1 MATSASSA
9 ALNGR
14 RFSYD
19 IETDGLLPELT
30 RIHSLV
36 MEDLDTGEILSY
48 RNDGHP
54 DNLRRLEE
62 GVRILNDA
70 ALRVGHNIIGFD
82 EEALHKVF
90 PWFIPNPCPERILD
104 TMILARLIWANV
116 KESDLGRV
124 KKKKLPG
131 RLIGAHSLEAW
142 GYRLGQWKGDYAQ
155 IKAAELKAAYPD
167 LPKEEI
173 TRLVWAE
180 WSQDMQ
186 TYCEG
191 DVTATTALYRRI
203 VAKGY
208 SPRAIRDE
216 METAIICAQITRN
229 GFPYREDLGSELYA
243 TLSADRMEIEAK
255 LKETFGCWVEDLG
268 VVTPKTSNVTQGYW
282 GEEVYADCFGV
293 EQRVPDEEY
302 SKKTG
307 KPKPKYLRDNGLK
320 RKFKG
325 YPYSRIRIVEFNPS
339 SRHHIAGRLKKVYG
353 WNPTEFTPSG
363 EAKIDD
369 EVIGNLDLPVA
380 PLLSRYFLILKRIG
394 QLAEGNQAWLKLVRN
409 GRIHGSYNTVGAV
422 TRRAT
427 HSNPNIAQVPGVKQD
442 KEGAYLY
449 GLEGGYGTECREMF
463 YPGPGRVQMG
473 ADLSGIELR
482 CLAHFMAR
490 WDGGSYVR
498 TLLEGDIHSANQKAA
513 GLPTRNDAKTF
524 IYAFLYGAGDGK
536 IGQIVGGGPKAGR
549 QLREQFQSEL
559 PAMGKLVK
567 AVQKKAKMHG
577 YLNALDGG
585 TLHVRSPHS
594 ALNTLLQ
601 SAGALIAKR
610 WLCEIVREI
619 EEKGFTTYVGGDVE
633 ILGWVHDEVQVS
645 ARNHEIAKEV
655 GEITLRAVKR
665 VEEYYS
671 FRCPLD
677 AEFKIGDNWRD
688 CH

>member
-1 MATSASSA
+1 MATETPSA

-36 MEDLDTGEILSY
+36 MEDLDTGEVLSY

-62 GVRILNDA
+62 GVALLNDA

-82 EEALHKVF
+82 EEAIHKVY
-90 PWFIPNPCPERILD
+90 PWFIPNPDPERILD
-104 TMILARLIWANV
+104 TMIAARMIWSNI

-124 KKKKLPG
+124 KKKTLPG

-142 GYRLGQWKGDYAQ
+142 GYRLKRWKGDYAQ
-155 IKAAELKAAYPD
+155 IKMNELRERFPGT
-167 LPKEEI
+167 PKEEL
-173 TRLVWAE
+173 TRMVWAH
-180 WSQDMQ
+180 WSEEMQ
-186 TYCEG
+186 VYCEG
-191 DVTATTALYRRI
+191 DVEATTALYRRV

-208 SPRAIRDE
+208 SPRAMRDE
-216 METAIICAQITRN
+216 METAIICAMITRT
-229 GFPYREDLGSELYA
+229 GFPFREDLGSELYA
-243 TLSADRMEIEAK
+243 TLAADRAEIERK
-255 LKETFGCWVEDLG
+255 LKETFGCWVVSEG
-268 VVTPKTSNVTQGYW
+268 TYTPKTANAKSGYW
-282 GEEVYADCFGV
+282 GDEVYVDCFGE
-293 EQRVPDEEY
+293 EQEVPFDEI
-302 SKKTG
+302 SAKTG
-307 KPKPKYLRDNGLK
+307 KPKPKYLKTHGLK
-320 RKFKG
+320 RAFRG
-325 YPYSRIRIVEFNPS
+325 YPLTRIKIVEFNPS
-339 SRHHIAGRLKKVYG
+339 SRHHIADRLKKVYG
-353 WNPTEFTPSG
+353 WTPTEFTPSG
-363 EAKIDD
+363 EAKIDED
-369 EVIGNLDLPVA
+369 VIDKMDLPVA
-380 PLLSRYFLILKRIG
+380 PLLSRYFLIMKRIG
-394 QLAEGNQAWLKLVRN
+394 QLAEGNQAWLKLVRD

-442 KEGAYLY
+442 KEGNYLY

-463 YPGPGRVQMG
+463 YPGPGRVHIG

-490 WDGGSYVR
+490 WDGGAYVK
-498 TLLEGDIHSANQKAA
+498 TLLEGDIHTANQEAA
-513 GLPTRNDAKTF
+513 GLPTRNNAKTF

-536 IGQIVGGGPKAGR
+536 IGSIVGGGPKAGKK
-549 QLREQFQSEL
+549 LRAQFEEAI
-559 PAMGKLVK
+559 PAIGKLVK
-567 AVQKKAKMHG
+567 AVQKKTKMHG
-577 YLNALDGG
+577 YLSALDGG

-610 WLCEIVREI
+610 WLCEIVREVRRR
-619 EEKGFTTYVGGDVE
+619 GYTTHKGGDVE
-633 ILGWVHDEVQVS
+633 FMAWVHDEVQVS
-645 ARNHEIAKEV
+645 AKNEEIAREV
-655 GEITLRAVKR
+655 GEITLWAVKR

-677 AEFKIGDNWRD
+677 AEYKVGRD
-688 CH
+688 WKECH